1 MLYYIDKHLSACLQS
16 FSRHIH
22 ESMGVFDQLRLQID
36 HVTLLVNF
44 LCFQLTFSSLTSWI

>member
-44 LCFQLTFSSLTSWI
+44 LCFQLTFSSPAS